1 MKVSVIIPVY
11 KAEKYLAVCVDS
23 VLQQTYKDLEV
34 ILVED
39 GSPDQCGQICDEY
52 AKNDSRVKVIHKENQ
67 GVSMARNTGLE
78 CYWGICTVCG

>member
-52 AKNDSRVKVIHKENQ
+52 AKMTPE
-67 GVSMARNTGLE
+67 
-78 CYWGICTVCG
+78 